1 MEAVEDFIE
10 RFEEVSEF
18 SEVVK
23 IYTAV
28 IDNESVRLEVHKNIK
43 GGSTIKYEVDA
54 FTQKD
59 VFVTPAYGTEGQ
71 FRTGEPTEMTIWV
84 EREIPWVDGESPED
98 ALRQALAMM
107 RRP

>member
-1 MEAVEDFIE
+1 MEAVEEFID
-10 RFEEVSEF
+10 RFDEVSEF
-18 SEVVK
+18 AEIVK

-28 IDNESVRLEVHKNIK
+28 IDNESVRLEVQRNIR
-43 GGSTIKYEVDA
+43 GGSIIKYEVNA

-59 VFVTPAYGTEGQ
+59 VFVTPVYGTDGEFG
-71 FRTGEPTEMTIWV
+71 TGEPTEMTIWV